1 MKNRK
6 QRRIAA
12 KQSLGQFDRHHE
24 AGAAPADADL
34 LDEARRQFQNGN
46 GKRAEV
52 LCREILAR
60 LPTHVD
66 SLNLIGLI
74 AQSSNRHR
82 LSVQMFSRAIASD
95 PLNAACQYNLASS
108 YLALHQADQAVV
120 HFKKAIALGLS
131 GNNVEDFI
139 MRSETIAAYLD
150 QLENQQPLRR
160 TPEFLDVV
168 ALKTIA
174 DDLFLRCALEST
186 VIRGQLLETF
196 LTRLRLTLLRFVA
209 NHTAA
214 SPSVIE
220 ALTAC
225 FGAVAQQCFINE
237 YIYAQ
242 EDDETRQSIQLRDF
256 LLGQLDNEGE
266 KIQPITLAAVAAYF
280 PLYQLPQ
287 AERIMNRDWP
297 VTLSSL
303 IRQQLHEPLEELRD
317 RPTIPALTA
326 IDGGVSQ
333 DVMQQYEENPY
344 PRWIIDTTARYAN
357 EASDPFDGE
366 ILIAGCGTGLH
377 VSQVAHRYP
386 SARILAVDMSL
397 PSLAYAR
404 RKICE
409 AGLRNVECVQADILR
424 LGAIDRKFDRI
435 EAVGVLHHLAEPKTG
450 WRILLSLL
458 RPGGQMR
465 LGLYNEGGAARRS
478 IVKARALVA
487 ERGYRPTVD
496 DIRKCRQEIF
506 RDDDG
511 RWKTIISTADFYSM
525 SGVRDLLFHVME
537 HQFTITQINEFLAEH
552 GLSLLG
558 FEAEPPVIQLF
569 ERQFSRAA
577 MTDIQQWHAF
587 ETANPL
593 AFSRYMYVFS
603 VRKNA

>member
-12 KQSLGQFDRHHE
+12 KQSLGQFDRHHA
-24 AGAAPADADL
+24 AGAAPSDADL
-34 LDEARRQFQNGN
+34 MDEARRQFQNGN
-46 GKRAEV
+46 GKRAEI

-74 AQSSNRHR
+74 AQSSGRHR
-82 LSVQMFSRAIASD
+82 LSVQMFNRAIESD
-95 PLNAACQYNLASS
+95 PLNAACHYNLASS
-108 YLALHQADQAVV
+108 YQALHQADQAVV
-120 HFKKAIALGLS
+120 HFKKAISLGLS

-139 MRSETIAAYLD
+139 MRSQAVAPYLD
-150 QLENQQPLRR
+150 QLENQQLWRR
-160 TPEFLDVV
+160 TPDFLDV
-168 ALKTIA
+168 AELTTIA

-186 VIRGQLLETF
+186 VIRGHVLETF
-196 LTRLRLTLLRFVA
+196 LTRLRVTLLRFA
-209 NHTAA
+209 TNNTAA
-214 SPSVIE
+214 SPSVME

-237 YIYAQ
+237 YVYVQ
-242 EDDETRQSIQLRDF
+242 EADETRRSIQLRDF
-256 LLGQLDNEGE
+256 FLRQLDNEGGE
-266 KIQPITLAAVAAYF
+266 IEPITLAAVAAYF

-287 AERIMNRDWP
+287 AEKILNLDWP
-297 VTLSSL
+297 ATMSSL
-303 IRQQLHEPLEELRD
+303 IQQQLHEPLEELRD

-326 IDGGVSQ
+326 IDGGVSRE
-333 DVMQQYEENPY
+333 VMQQYEENPY
-344 PRWIIDTTARYAN
+344 PRWVIDTTARYAN
-357 EASDPFDGE
+357 EASDPFGGE
-366 ILIAGCGTGLH
+366 ILVAGCGTGLH

-386 SARILAVDMSL
+386 SARILAIDISL

-404 RKICE
+404 RKIRE
-409 AGLRNVECVQADILR
+409 AGLRNVEFAQADILK

-435 EAVGVLHHLAEPKTG
+435 EAVGVLHHLAEPTTG

-458 RPGGQMR
+458 RPGGEMR

-487 ERGYRPTVD
+487 ERGYRSTVD

-506 RDDDG
+506 SDNDG

-537 HQFTITQINEFLAEH
+537 HQFTITQISEFLAQH
-552 GLSLLG
+552 GLSFLG
-558 FEAEPPVIQLF
+558 FEAEPQVIQLF
-569 ERQFSRAA
+569 ERQFSPAA
-577 MTDIQQWHAF
+577 MADIQQWQAF
-587 ETANPL
+587 EMANPL
-593 AFSRYMYVFS
+593 AFSRYMHVFS
-603 VRKNA
+603 VRKNT